1 MTHDLRCARLT
12 ARGEAG
18 VAVFRLSGLRAR
30 EVLARLFRPRGAA
43 PLAPGQLRVGRLI
56 DGAEVLDDAV
66 VRVGGAAAGFEAE
79 ISIHGGIWVADRLGS
94 LLAAAGAEPLEE
106 HELQPAPRDLGVG
119 RLDPTAG
126 EAREDL
132 LAAFADAQVLFFLDA
147 LGGGLSRETASI
159 ERSLAAAHGA
169 DALEAV
175 VDRLDALLLRAPL
188 GLAMARPP
196 SVLLA
201 GAPNS
206 GKSTLFNALVGE
218 ARAIVSPEP
227 GTTRDVVDEAASIA
241 GFPFRILDSA
251 GIRGAADAVERLG
264 VARAEAARA
273 AADIV
278 VVLIDPTADVYAQAA
293 FAESVRPRARRV
305 VALSKSDLA
314 AAPPASAARLAALG
328 VTAVSAHS
336 GIGLDGLR
344 DRIVAAS
351 PFGGVASLRQAAP
364 FRPRHV
370 EMLARLRARAL
381 GASA

>member
-1 MTHDLRCARLT
+1 
-12 ARGEAG
+12 
-18 VAVFRLSGLRAR
+18 VAVFRLSGARAR
-30 EVLARLFRPRGAA
+30 EVLATLFRPRGAA
-43 PLAPGQLRVGRLI
+43 PLASGQIRVGRLI

-66 VRVGGAAAGFEAE
+66 VRVGGEGAGFEAE
-79 ISIHGGIWVADRLGS
+79 ISIHGGIWIADRLGS
-94 LLAAAGAEPLEE
+94 LLAEAGAGPLEE
-106 HELQPAPRDLGVG
+106 HELWPAARDLGVAPA
-119 RLDPTAG
+119 DPIPR

-132 LAAFADAQVLFFLDA
+132 LSAFTDSQALFFLDA

-159 ERSLAAAHGA
+159 ERSLAAAGGP
-169 DALEAV
+169 EAHAAV
-175 VDRLDALLLRAPL
+175 AERIDALLLRAPL
-188 GLAMARPP
+188 GLAMASPP
-196 SVLLA
+196 SVLIA
-201 GAPNS
+201 GVPNS

-227 GTTRDVVDEAASIA
+227 GTTRDVVDEAAAIA
-241 GFPFRILDSA
+241 GFPFRVLDSA
-251 GIRGAADAVERLG
+251 GIRGAADLVERLG

-278 VVLIDPTADVYAQAA
+278 VVLIDPTADVDAQTA

-314 AAPPASAARLAALG
+314 AASSAAAERLDALG
-328 VTAVSAHS
+328 ATAVSAHS
-336 GIGLDGLR
+336 GDGLDALR

-370 EMLARLRARAL
+370 EMLGRLRARAL
-381 GASA
+381 GDPA